1 MTLRLMTPRLMSPR
15 LMNPRLSALFVAL
28 ALLAGC
34 HEEPQTAV
42 PPPREIG
49 DAAGHFCG
57 MPLAEH
63 PGPKG
68 QVFLRGDPAHP
79 VWFTSA
85 RDAVAFTL
93 LPEEPKDIVVLY
105 VTDMGRTADWNHPEA
120 GAWVDARQAWFVIG
134 SRRAGGMGA
143 AEAVPFSSPEA
154 ARAFVAANGGQSV
167 RLAEI
172 PPDYVLGGEP
182 GSRSAGGFMP

>member
-1 MTLRLMTPRLMSPR
+1 MRVRFASLLVM
-15 LMNPRLSALFVAL
+15 AL
-28 ALLAGC
+28 LLAGC
-34 HEEPQTAV
+34 QEEAQTAV

-57 MPLAEH
+57 MPLSEH

-68 QVFLRGDPAHP
+68 QVFLRSDPAHP

-93 LPEEPKDIVVLY
+93 LPEEPKDIVVVY
-105 VTDMGRTADWNHPEA
+105 VTDMGKTADWDHPEA

-134 SRRAGGMGA
+134 SRRGGGMGA

-154 ARAFVAANGGQSV
+154 ARAFTAANGGRSV
-167 RLAEI
+167 RFAEI
-172 PPDYVLGGEP
+172 PADYVLGGEP
-182 GSRSAGGFMP
+182 GSRAAGGFLP